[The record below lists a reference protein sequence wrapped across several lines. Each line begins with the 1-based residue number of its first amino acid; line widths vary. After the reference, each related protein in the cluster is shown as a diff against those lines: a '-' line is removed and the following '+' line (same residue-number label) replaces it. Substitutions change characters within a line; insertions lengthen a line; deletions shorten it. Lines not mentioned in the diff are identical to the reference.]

1 MYIFLEPG
9 GRMEKNF
16 THLHVHT
23 EYSLLDGFS
32 RVKTLVKRA
41 KEKGMTAVAI
51 TDHGCM
57 FGAIDFY
64 KAAKAEGIKPIIGCE
79 VYTAPRK
86 LTDKDPNYDKHQGHL
101 VLLAKDM
108 TGYKNLIKIV
118 SKSYV
123 DGFYYKP
130 RTDMDE
136 LKKHSQGLIALSAC
150 LAGDVPRAIMNGN
163 YDKARKLAMEYR
175 DIFGN
180 GNYYL
185 EIQDH
190 GLPEQKQVNTEVV
203 RLSREL
209 NIPLVATNDVHY
221 VDKDDAKIQ
230 DILMC
235 LQMQKT
241 IDDEN
246 RMKFPSDE
254 FYLKSRE
261 EMEQLFPELEEALD
275 NTNEI
280 AERCNVEF
288 EFHKYHLPR
297 YDVPEGYTTNGYFR
311 ELCQKGLVER
321 YGEDCPEEYK
331 ERLEYELN
339 TIENMGYVEYFLIV
353 WDFINFAKQNNI
365 MVGPGRGSAAGSIV
379 AYTLKITDIDP
390 MKYSLLFERF
400 LNPERVSM
408 PDIDIDFCYERREEV
423 IDYVKRKYGEDHV
436 AQIITFGTMGAKIA
450 IRDVARVLNVSY
462 NKADQIAK
470 EIPFELGMTIDK
482 AMDSNPTLVDLYE
495 SDAEAREVID
505 ISKRLEGTLR
515 HASTHAAGV
524 VIARNPVDEYVPL
537 YKHQDSITTQF
548 TMTTLEELGLLK
560 MDFLGLRT
568 LTVIRDALDLIELNR
583 DIKGYT
589 EHIDFSKMEYDDDEV
604 FETLSQGNTL
614 GVFQL
619 ESSGMRNF
627 MKQLKPNSFEDIVAG
642 ISLFRPGP
650 MDSIPTYIENKN
662 NPENVTYINDKLR
675 PILEVTYGCLVYQEQ
690 VMQVVRDLAGY
701 SYGRSDLVRRA
712 MSKKKM
718 DVMEEERQYFIHG
731 KFDDEGNIEIPGC
744 IRNGISEEDAN
755 KIFDDMIDFARYAFN
770 KSHAAAYGV
779 LAYETAYLKVHYP
792 VEFMAALMTSIM
804 GNSDK
809 VVEYIRECNVIG
821 IPVNPPDINKSF
833 AKFSVEGDSIR
844 FGLAAVK
851 NVGVNVIENIVKER
865 EENGEFKDFVDFAK
879 RLDSK
884 DTNKRMIE
892 SLIKCGAFDQISE
905 NRATLMAGY
914 ESVLESISMDRKKNV
929 QGQIS
934 LFDAFSAQVEEA
946 PEMQLSTKLP
956 VLREFSEKEKLN
968 MEKEVLGM
976 YLSGHPL
983 SEYKS
988 ELDRKTS
995 INMKKIN
1002 ELKEDEKTYMKLH
1015 DREVIMGGMVIAKRI
1030 MTTKRNEIMAFITLE
1045 DLYGAIEVVVFPQ
1058 TLKKFNILLNDD
1070 SIILI
1075 KGAISIDGDE
1085 AKLIARDIKDINEE
1099 YRFNSEKISF
1109 DLKGNSNK
1117 SKSKQMNVRIDT
1129 VGDEELLMKVFKI
1142 TRKYPGKDRLILLP
1156 KDQNIDM
1163 DKPITYKVPGMYINA
1178 DEELKKELGSL
1189 VGKLNIEIEE
1199 I

>member
-1 MYIFLEPG
+1 
-9 GRMEKNF
+9 MEKNF

-108 TGYKNLIKIV
+108 VGYKNLIKIV

-297 YDVPEGYTTNGYFR
+297 YDVPDGYTTNGYFR

-482 AMDSNPTLVDLYE
+482 AMDSNPTLVELYE

-662 NPENVTYINDKLR
+662 NPEKVTYINDKLR

-809 VVEYIRECNVIG
+809 VVEYIRECNAIG

-833 AKFSVEGDSIR
+833 SKFSVEGDSIR

-851 NVGVNVIENIVKER
+851 NVGVNIIENIVKER

-879 RLDSK
+879 RLDTK
-884 DTNKRMIE
+884 DTNKRVVE

-934 LFDAFSAQVEEA
+934 LFDAFSAQVDEA
-946 PEMQLSTKLP
+946 PEMQLSTNLP
-956 VLREFSEKEKLN
+956 VVREFSEKERLN

-1002 ELKEDEKTYMKLH
+1002 ELKEDEKRYMKLR

-1045 DLYGAIEVVVFPQ
+1045 DLYGTIEVVVFPQ

-1075 KGAISIDGDE
+1075 KGAISIDDDE

-1109 DLKGNSNK
+1109 DTRSNSNK
-1117 SKSKQMNVRIDT
+1117 PKNKQMNVRIDT
-1129 VGDEELLMKVFKI
+1129 VGDEELLMKVFTI
-1142 TRKYPGKDRLILLP
+1142 TRKYPGRDRLVLLP

-1163 DKPITYKVPGMYINA
+1163 SKPITYKVPGMYINA

>member
-1 MYIFLEPG
+1 
-9 GRMEKNF
+9 MEKNF

-175 DIFGN
+175 EIFGN

-482 AMDSNPTLVDLYE
+482 AMDSNPTLVELYE

-662 NPENVTYINDKLR
+662 NPEKVTYINDKLR

-809 VVEYIRECNVIG
+809 VVEYIRECNAIG

-833 AKFSVEGDSIR
+833 SKFSVEGDSIR

-851 NVGVNVIENIVKER
+851 NVGVNIIENIVKER

-884 DTNKRMIE
+884 DTNKRVVE

-934 LFDAFSAQVEEA
+934 LFDAFSAQVDEA
-946 PEMQLSTKLP
+946 PEMQLSTNLP
-956 VLREFSEKEKLN
+956 VVREFSEKERLN

-1045 DLYGAIEVVVFPQ
+1045 DLYGTIEVVVFPQ

-1075 KGAISIDGDE
+1075 KGAISIDDDE

-1109 DLKGNSNK
+1109 DTRSNSNK
-1117 SKSKQMNVRIDT
+1117 PKNKQMNVRIDT
-1129 VGDEELLMKVFKI
+1129 VGDEELLMKVFTI
-1142 TRKYPGKDRLILLP
+1142 TRKYPGRDRLVLLP

-1163 DKPITYKVPGMYINA
+1163 SKPITYKVPGMYINA

>member
-1 MYIFLEPG
+1 
-9 GRMEKNF
+9 MEKNF

-297 YDVPEGYTTNGYFR
+297 YDVPEGYTTSGYFR

-321 YGEDCPEEYK
+321 YGEDYPEEYK

-956 VLREFSEKEKLN
+956 ILREFSEKEKLN

-1109 DLKGNSNK
+1109 DLKSNSNK
-1117 SKSKQMNVRIDT
+1117 TKSKQMNVRIDT

>member
-1 MYIFLEPG
+1 
-9 GRMEKNF
+9 MEKNF

-175 DIFGN
+175 EIFGN

-1117 SKSKQMNVRIDT
+1117 SKS
-1129 VGDEELLMKVFKI
+1129 
-1142 TRKYPGKDRLILLP
+1142 
-1156 KDQNIDM
+1156 
-1163 DKPITYKVPGMYINA
+1163 
-1178 DEELKKELGSL
+1178 
-1189 VGKLNIEIEE
+1189 
-1199 I
+1199 

>member
-1117 SKSKQMNVRIDT
+1117 TKSKQMNVRIDT

>member
-1 MYIFLEPG
+1 
-9 GRMEKNF
+9 
-16 THLHVHT
+16 
-23 EYSLLDGFS
+23 
-32 RVKTLVKRA
+32 
-41 KEKGMTAVAI
+41 MTAVAI

-604 FETLSQGNTL
+604 FATLSQGNTL

-934 LFDAFSAQVEEA
+934 LFDAFSAQVEEV
-946 PEMQLSTKLP
+946 PDIQLSTNLP
-956 VLREFSEKEKLN
+956 VVREFSEKERLN

-1117 SKSKQMNVRIDT
+1117 PKSKQMNVRIDT

>member
-1 MYIFLEPG
+1 
-9 GRMEKNF
+9 MEKNF

-190 GLPEQKQVNTEVV
+190 GIPEQKQVNTEVV

-482 AMDSNPTLVDLYE
+482 AMDSNPTLVELYE

-662 NPENVTYINDKLR
+662 NPEKVTYINDKLR

-809 VVEYIRECNVIG
+809 VVEYIRECSAIG

-851 NVGVNVIENIVKER
+851 NVGVNIIENIVKER

-879 RLDSK
+879 RLDTK
-884 DTNKRMIE
+884 DTNKRVVE

-934 LFDAFSAQVEEA
+934 LFDAFSAQVEEV
-946 PEMQLSTKLP
+946 PDMQLSTNLP
-956 VLREFSEKEKLN
+956 VVREFSEKERLN

-1002 ELKEDEKTYMKLH
+1002 ELKENEKTYMKLH

-1075 KGAISIDGDE
+1075 KGSISIDDDE

-1109 DLKGNSNK
+1109 DVRSNSNK
-1117 SKSKQMNVRIDT
+1117 SKNRQMNVRIDT
-1129 VGDEELLMKVFKI
+1129 IGDEELLMKIFTI
-1142 TRKYPGKDRLILLP
+1142 TRKYPGKDRLVLLP

-1163 DKPITYKVPGMYINA
+1163 SNPIAYKVPGMYINA

-1199 I
+1199 V

>member
-1 MYIFLEPG
+1 
-9 GRMEKNF
+9 MEKNF

-108 TGYKNLIKIV
+108 VGYKNLIKIV

-175 DIFGN
+175 EIFGN

>member
-1 MYIFLEPG
+1 
-9 GRMEKNF
+9 MEKNF

-185 EIQDH
+185 EIQDQ

-662 NPENVTYINDKLR
+662 NPEKVTYINDKLR

>member
-1 MYIFLEPG
+1 
-9 GRMEKNF
+9 MEKNF

-108 TGYKNLIKIV
+108 VGYKNLIKIV

-175 DIFGN
+175 EIFGN

-482 AMDSNPTLVDLYE
+482 AMDSNPTLVELYE

-662 NPENVTYINDKLR
+662 NPEKVTYINDKLR

-809 VVEYIRECNVIG
+809 VVEYIRECNAIG

-833 AKFSVEGDSIR
+833 SKFSVEGDSIR

-851 NVGVNVIENIVKER
+851 NVGVNIIENIVKER

-879 RLDSK
+879 RLDTK
-884 DTNKRMIE
+884 DTNKRVVE

-914 ESVLESISMDRKKNV
+914 ESVLESISMDRKKNI

-934 LFDAFSAQVEEA
+934 LFDAFSAQVDEA
-946 PEMQLSTKLP
+946 PEMQLSTNLP
-956 VLREFSEKEKLN
+956 VVREFSEKERLN

-1002 ELKEDEKTYMKLH
+1002 ELKEDEKTYMKLR

-1045 DLYGAIEVVVFPQ
+1045 DLYGTIEVVVFPQ

-1075 KGAISIDGDE
+1075 KGAISIDDDE

-1109 DLKGNSNK
+1109 DTRSNSNK
-1117 SKSKQMNVRIDT
+1117 PKNKQMNVRIDT
-1129 VGDEELLMKVFKI
+1129 VGDEELLMKVFTI
-1142 TRKYPGKDRLILLP
+1142 TRKYPGRDRLVLLP

-1163 DKPITYKVPGMYINA
+1163 SKPITYKVPGMYINA

>member
-1 MYIFLEPG
+1 
-9 GRMEKNF
+9 MEKNF

-482 AMDSNPTLVDLYE
+482 AMDSNPTLVELYE

-662 NPENVTYINDKLR
+662 NPEKVTYINDKLR

-809 VVEYIRECNVIG
+809 VVEYIRECNAIG

-833 AKFSVEGDSIR
+833 SKFSVEGDSIR

-851 NVGVNVIENIVKER
+851 NVGVNIIENIVKER

-879 RLDSK
+879 RLDTK
-884 DTNKRMIE
+884 DTNKRVVE

-934 LFDAFSAQVEEA
+934 LFDAFSTQVEEA
-946 PEMQLSTKLP
+946 PEMQLSTNLP
-956 VLREFSEKEKLN
+956 VVREFSEKERLN

-1045 DLYGAIEVVVFPQ
+1045 DLYGTIEVVVFPQ

-1075 KGAISIDGDE
+1075 KGAISIDDDE

-1109 DLKGNSNK
+1109 DIKSSSNK
-1117 SKSKQMNVRIDT
+1117 PKNKQMNVRIDT
-1129 VGDEELLMKVFKI
+1129 VGDEELLMKVFTI
-1142 TRKYPGKDRLILLP
+1142 TRKYPGRDRLVLLP

-1163 DKPITYKVPGMYINA
+1163 SKPITYKVPGMYINA

>member
-1 MYIFLEPG
+1 
-9 GRMEKNF
+9 MEKNF

-297 YDVPEGYTTNGYFR
+297 YDVPEGYTTSGYFR

-321 YGEDCPEEYK
+321 YGEDYPEEYK

-892 SLIKCGAFDQISE
+892 SLIKCGAFDPISE

-1117 SKSKQMNVRIDT
+1117 TKSKQMNVRIDT

>member
-1 MYIFLEPG
+1 
-9 GRMEKNF
+9 MEKNF

-1117 SKSKQMNVRIDT
+1117 TKSKQMNVRIDT

-1199 I
+1199 V

>member
-1 MYIFLEPG
+1 
-9 GRMEKNF
+9 MEKNF

-108 TGYKNLIKIV
+108 VGYKNLIKIV

-482 AMDSNPTLVDLYE
+482 AMDSNPTLVELYE

-662 NPENVTYINDKLR
+662 NPEKVTYINDKLR

-809 VVEYIRECNVIG
+809 VVEYIRECNAIG

-833 AKFSVEGDSIR
+833 SKFSVEGDSIR

-851 NVGVNVIENIVKER
+851 NVGVNIIENIVKER

-879 RLDSK
+879 RLDTK
-884 DTNKRMIE
+884 DTNKRVVE

-934 LFDAFSAQVEEA
+934 LFDAFSAQVDEA
-946 PEMQLSTKLP
+946 PEMQLSTNLP
-956 VLREFSEKEKLN
+956 VVREFSEKERLN

-1045 DLYGAIEVVVFPQ
+1045 DLYGTIEVVVFPQ
-1058 TLKKFNILLNDD
+1058 ALKKFNILLNDD

-1075 KGAISIDGDE
+1075 KGAISIDDDE

-1109 DLKGNSNK
+1109 DTRSNSNK
-1117 SKSKQMNVRIDT
+1117 PKNKQMNVRIDT
-1129 VGDEELLMKVFKI
+1129 VGDEELLMKVFTI
-1142 TRKYPGKDRLILLP
+1142 TRKYPGRDRLVLLP

-1163 DKPITYKVPGMYINA
+1163 SKPITYKVPGMYINA

>member
-1 MYIFLEPG
+1 
-9 GRMEKNF
+9 MEKNF

-482 AMDSNPTLVDLYE
+482 AMDSNPTLVELYE

-662 NPENVTYINDKLR
+662 NPEKVTYINDKLR

-809 VVEYIRECNVIG
+809 VVEYIRECNAIG

-833 AKFSVEGDSIR
+833 SKFSVEGDSIR

-851 NVGVNVIENIVKER
+851 NVGVNIIENIVKER

-879 RLDSK
+879 RLDTK
-884 DTNKRMIE
+884 DTNKRVVE

-934 LFDAFSAQVEEA
+934 LFDAFSVQVDEA
-946 PEMQLSTKLP
+946 PEMQLSTNLP
-956 VLREFSEKEKLN
+956 VVREFSEKERLN

-1045 DLYGAIEVVVFPQ
+1045 DLYGTIEVVVFPQ

-1075 KGAISIDGDE
+1075 KGAISIDDDE

-1109 DLKGNSNK
+1109 DIKSSSNK
-1117 SKSKQMNVRIDT
+1117 PKNKQMNVRIDT
-1129 VGDEELLMKVFKI
+1129 VGDEELLMKVFTI
-1142 TRKYPGKDRLILLP
+1142 TRKYPGRDRLVLLP

-1163 DKPITYKVPGMYINA
+1163 SKPITYKVPGMYINA

>member
-1 MYIFLEPG
+1 MD
-9 GRMEKNF
+9 KNF

-86 LTDKDPNYDKHQGHL
+86 LSDKDPNYDKHQGHL

-175 DIFGN
+175 EIFGN

-221 VDKDDAKIQ
+221 VDKDDARIQ

-241 IDDEN
+241 VDDTN

-261 EMEQLFPELEEALD
+261 EMEKLFPELEEALD

-288 EFHKYHLPR
+288 EFHKYHLPK
-297 YDVPEGYTTNGYFR
+297 YDVPEGCTTNGYFR
-311 ELCQKGLVER
+311 ELCKKGLEER
-321 YGEDCPEEYK
+321 YGADCPEEYK

-353 WDFINFAKQNNI
+353 WDFINYAKQNNI

-390 MKYSLLFERF
+390 MKYNLLFERF

-462 NKADQIAK
+462 NKADRIAK

-482 AMDSNPTLVDLYE
+482 AMDTNPTLVELYE
-495 SDAEAREVID
+495 SDAETKEVID

-583 DIKGYT
+583 DIKGYI
-589 EHIDFSKMEYDDDEV
+589 EHIDFSKMEYDDNEV

-662 NPENVTYINDKLR
+662 NPEKVTYINDKLR

-779 LAYETAYLKVHYP
+779 LAYETAYLKVHYS
-792 VEFMAALMTSIM
+792 VEFMAALITSIM

-809 VVEYIRECNVIG
+809 VVEYIRECNALE

-833 AKFSVEGDSIR
+833 AKFSVEGNSIR

-851 NVGVNVIENIVKER
+851 NVGVNIIENIVKER

-884 DTNKRMIE
+884 DTNKRVIE
-892 SLIKCGAFDQISE
+892 SLIKCGAFDNISE
-905 NRATLMAGY
+905 NRATLMSGY
-914 ESVLESISMDRKKNV
+914 ESVLESIAMDRKKNV

-934 LFDAFSAQVEEA
+934 LFDAFAGQVEDAE
-946 PEMQLSTKLP
+946 EMDIANNMP
-956 VLREFSEKEKLN
+956 FVREFTDKEKLN

-983 SEYKS
+983 SEYKLD
-988 ELDRKTS
+988 LDRKTS
-995 INMKKIN
+995 ISMKKIK
-1002 ELKEDEKTYMKLH
+1002 ELKEDEVNYMRLNEK
-1015 DREVIMGGMVIAKRI
+1015 EVIMGGMVINKKI

-1045 DLYGAIEVVVFPQ
+1045 DLYGTIEVVVFPQ
-1058 TLKKFNILLNDD
+1058 TLKKYNILLNDD
-1070 SIILI
+1070 SIVLI
-1075 KGAISIDGDE
+1075 KGTMNIVEDDE
-1085 AKLIARDIKDINEE
+1085 VKLIAREIKDIRDDEG
-1099 YRFNSEKISF
+1099 FNVEKISF
-1109 DLKGNSNK
+1109 KGNSNNVNQ
-1117 SKSKQMNVRIDT
+1117 SRQMNVRIDT
-1129 VGDEELLMKVFKI
+1129 VRNEELLMKLFSI
-1142 TRKYPGKDRLILLP
+1142 ARKYPGKDRLVLLP
-1156 KDQNIDM
+1156 KDENIDM
-1163 DKPITYKVPGMYINA
+1163 DSSPREYKVPGMYIDA
-1178 DEELKKELGSL
+1178 DENLKKELSTL
-1189 VGKLNIEIEE
+1189 VGKLNIEILKN
-1199 I
+1199 

>member
-1 MYIFLEPG
+1 
-9 GRMEKNF
+9 MEKNF

-41 KEKGMTAVAI
+41 KEKGMSAVAI

-79 VYTAPRK
+79 VYTAPRR

-130 RTDMDE
+130 RTDMEE

-163 YDKARKLAMEYR
+163 YDKARKLALEYR
-175 DIFGN
+175 EIFGN

-190 GLPEQKQVNTEVV
+190 GLPEQKQVNTEIV

-221 VDKDDAKIQ
+221 VDKDDARIQ

-261 EMEQLFPELEEALD
+261 EMEKLFPELEDALD

-311 ELCQKGLVER
+311 ELCKKGLEER
-321 YGEDCPEEYK
+321 YGEDCPDEYK

-353 WDFINFAKQNNI
+353 WDFINSAKQNNI

-390 MKYSLLFERF
+390 MKYNLLFERF

-423 IDYVKRKYGEDHV
+423 IDYVKRKYGDDHV

-450 IRDVARVLNVSY
+450 IRDVARVLNVPY
-462 NKADQIAK
+462 NKADLIAK

-482 AMDSNPTLVDLYE
+482 AMDSNPTLVELYE
-495 SDAEAREVID
+495 SDAEVKEVID

-589 EHIDFSKMEYDDDEV
+589 EHIDFSKMEYDDNEV

-662 NPENVTYINDKLR
+662 NPEKVTYINDKLR

-851 NVGVNVIENIVKER
+851 NVGVNIIENIVKER

-884 DTNKRMIE
+884 DTNKRVIE

-934 LFDAFSAQVEEA
+934 LFDAFSTQVEEVSDIQIA
-946 PEMQLSTKLP
+946 TNMPF
-956 VLREFSEKEKLN
+956 VREFTEKERLN

-1002 ELKEDEKTYMKLH
+1002 EIKEDEANYMKLH
-1015 DREVIMGGMVIAKRI
+1015 DKESIMGGMVIGKRI

-1070 SIILI
+1070 SIVLI
-1075 KGAISIDGDE
+1075 KGSLSIDGDE
-1085 AKLIARDIKDINEE
+1085 IKLIAREIKDINDE
-1099 YRFNSEKISF
+1099 YQFNGEKINF
-1109 DLKGNSNK
+1109 NLNNSKKPKNR
-1117 SKSKQMNVRIDT
+1117 QMKVRIDT
-1129 VGDEELLMKVFKI
+1129 VRDEELLMKVFAI
-1142 TRKYPGKDRLILLP
+1142 TRKYPGRDRLILLP
-1156 KDQNIDM
+1156 KDENIDM
-1163 DKPITYKVPGMYINA
+1163 DNPREYKVPGMYIVA
-1178 DEELKKELGSL
+1178 EDPLKKELSTL
-1189 VGKLNIEIEE
+1189 VGKLNIDIEE

>member
-1 MYIFLEPG
+1 
-9 GRMEKNF
+9 MEKNF

-311 ELCQKGLVER
+311 ELCRKGLEER

-482 AMDSNPTLVDLYE
+482 AMDSNPTLVELYE

-662 NPENVTYINDKLR
+662 NPEKVTYINDKLR

-809 VVEYIRECNVIG
+809 VVEYIRECNAIG

-833 AKFSVEGDSIR
+833 SKFSVEGDSIR

-851 NVGVNVIENIVKER
+851 NVGVNIIENIVKER

-884 DTNKRMIE
+884 DTNKRVVE

-934 LFDAFSAQVEEA
+934 LFDAFSAQVEEV
-946 PEMQLSTKLP
+946 PDMQLSTNLP
-956 VLREFSEKEKLN
+956 VVREFSEKERLN

-1002 ELKEDEKTYMKLH
+1002 ELKENEKTYMKLH

-1075 KGAISIDGDE
+1075 KGAISIDDDE

-1117 SKSKQMNVRIDT
+1117 PKSKQMNVRIDT

-1142 TRKYPGKDRLILLP
+1142 TRKYPGSDRLVLLP

-1163 DKPITYKVPGMYINA
+1163 SKPIAYKVPGMYINA

-1199 I
+1199 V

>member
-1 MYIFLEPG
+1 
-9 GRMEKNF
+9 MEKNF

-108 TGYKNLIKIV
+108 VGYKNLIKIV

-175 DIFGN
+175 EIFGN

-482 AMDSNPTLVDLYE
+482 AMDSNPTLVELYE

-662 NPENVTYINDKLR
+662 NPEKVTYINDKLR

-809 VVEYIRECNVIG
+809 VVEYIRECNAIG

-833 AKFSVEGDSIR
+833 SKFSVEGDSIR

-851 NVGVNVIENIVKER
+851 NVGVNIIENIVKER

-884 DTNKRMIE
+884 DTNKRVVE

-934 LFDAFSAQVEEA
+934 LFDAFSAQVDEA
-946 PEMQLSTKLP
+946 PEMQLSTNLP
-956 VLREFSEKEKLN
+956 VVREFSEKERLN

-1045 DLYGAIEVVVFPQ
+1045 DLYGTIEVVVFPQ

-1075 KGAISIDGDE
+1075 KGAISIDDDE

-1109 DLKGNSNK
+1109 DTRSNSNK
-1117 SKSKQMNVRIDT
+1117 PKNKQMNVRIDT
-1129 VGDEELLMKVFKI
+1129 VGDEELLMKVFTI
-1142 TRKYPGKDRLILLP
+1142 TRKYPGRDRLVLLP

-1163 DKPITYKVPGMYINA
+1163 SKPITYKVPGMYINA

>member
-1 MYIFLEPG
+1 
-9 GRMEKNF
+9 MEKNF

-108 TGYKNLIKIV
+108 VGYKNLIKIV

-175 DIFGN
+175 EIFGN

-482 AMDSNPTLVDLYE
+482 AMDSNPTLVELYE

-662 NPENVTYINDKLR
+662 NPEKVTYINDKLR

-809 VVEYIRECNVIG
+809 VVEYIRECNAIG

-833 AKFSVEGDSIR
+833 SKFSVEGDSIR

-851 NVGVNVIENIVKER
+851 NVGVNIIENIVKER

-879 RLDSK
+879 RLDTK
-884 DTNKRMIE
+884 DTNKRVVE

-934 LFDAFSAQVEEA
+934 LFDAFSAQVDEV
-946 PEMQLSTKLP
+946 PEMQLSTNLP
-956 VLREFSEKEKLN
+956 VVREFSEKERLN

-1045 DLYGAIEVVVFPQ
+1045 DLYGTIEVVVFPQ

-1075 KGAISIDGDE
+1075 KGAISIDDDE

-1109 DLKGNSNK
+1109 DTRSNSNK
-1117 SKSKQMNVRIDT
+1117 PKNKQMNVRIDT
-1129 VGDEELLMKVFKI
+1129 VGDEELLMKVFTI
-1142 TRKYPGKDRLILLP
+1142 TRKYPGRDRLVLLP

-1163 DKPITYKVPGMYINA
+1163 SKPITYKVPGMYINA

>member
-1 MYIFLEPG
+1 
-9 GRMEKNF
+9 MEKNF

-108 TGYKNLIKIV
+108 VGYKNLIKIV

-209 NIPLVATNDVHY
+209 NIQLVATKDVQY
-221 VDKDDAKIQ
+221 VDKDDSKIQ

-297 YDVPEGYTTNGYFR
+297 YDVPDGYTTNGYFR

-482 AMDSNPTLVDLYE
+482 AMDSNPTLVELYE

-662 NPENVTYINDKLR
+662 NPEKVTYINDKLR

-809 VVEYIRECNVIG
+809 VVEYIRECNAIG

-833 AKFSVEGDSIR
+833 SKFSVEGDSIR

-851 NVGVNVIENIVKER
+851 NVGVNIIENIVKER

-879 RLDSK
+879 RLDTK
-884 DTNKRMIE
+884 DTNKRVVE

-914 ESVLESISMDRKKNV
+914 ESVLESISMDRKKNI

-934 LFDAFSAQVEEA
+934 LFDAFPAQVDEA
-946 PEMQLSTKLP
+946 PEMQLSTNLP
-956 VLREFSEKEKLN
+956 VVREFSEKERLN

-1045 DLYGAIEVVVFPQ
+1045 DLYGTIEVVVFPQ

-1075 KGAISIDGDE
+1075 KGAISIDDDE

-1109 DLKGNSNK
+1109 DTRSNSNK
-1117 SKSKQMNVRIDT
+1117 PKNKQMNVRIDT
-1129 VGDEELLMKVFKI
+1129 VGDEELLMKVFTI
-1142 TRKYPGKDRLILLP
+1142 TRKYPGRDRLVLLP

-1163 DKPITYKVPGMYINA
+1163 SKPITYKVPGMYINA

>member
-1 MYIFLEPG
+1 
-9 GRMEKNF
+9 MEKNF

-108 TGYKNLIKIV
+108 VGYKNLIKIV

-175 DIFGN
+175 EIFGN

-470 EIPFELGMTIDK
+470 EIPFEPGMTIDK
-482 AMDSNPTLVDLYE
+482 AMDSNPTLVELYE

-589 EHIDFSKMEYDDDEV
+589 DHIDFSKMEYDDDEV

-662 NPENVTYINDKLR
+662 NPEKVTYINDKLR

-809 VVEYIRECNVIG
+809 VVEYIRECNAIG

-833 AKFSVEGDSIR
+833 SKFSVEGDSIR

-851 NVGVNVIENIVKER
+851 NVGVNIIENIVKER
-865 EENGEFKDFVDFAK
+865 EEN
-879 RLDSK
+879 
-884 DTNKRMIE
+884 
-892 SLIKCGAFDQISE
+892 
-905 NRATLMAGY
+905 
-914 ESVLESISMDRKKNV
+914 
-929 QGQIS
+929 
-934 LFDAFSAQVEEA
+934 
-946 PEMQLSTKLP
+946 
-956 VLREFSEKEKLN
+956 
-968 MEKEVLGM
+968 
-976 YLSGHPL
+976 
-983 SEYKS
+983 
-988 ELDRKTS
+988 
-995 INMKKIN
+995 
-1002 ELKEDEKTYMKLH
+1002 
-1015 DREVIMGGMVIAKRI
+1015 
-1030 MTTKRNEIMAFITLE
+1030 
-1045 DLYGAIEVVVFPQ
+1045 
-1058 TLKKFNILLNDD
+1058 
-1070 SIILI
+1070 
-1075 KGAISIDGDE
+1075 
-1085 AKLIARDIKDINEE
+1085 
-1099 YRFNSEKISF
+1099 
-1109 DLKGNSNK
+1109 
-1117 SKSKQMNVRIDT
+1117 
-1129 VGDEELLMKVFKI
+1129 
-1142 TRKYPGKDRLILLP
+1142 
-1156 KDQNIDM
+1156 
-1163 DKPITYKVPGMYINA
+1163 
-1178 DEELKKELGSL
+1178 
-1189 VGKLNIEIEE
+1189 
-1199 I
+1199 

>member
-1 MYIFLEPG
+1 
-9 GRMEKNF
+9 MEKNF

-175 DIFGN
+175 EIFGN

-482 AMDSNPTLVDLYE
+482 AMDSNPTLVELYE

-662 NPENVTYINDKLR
+662 NPEKVTYINDKLR

-809 VVEYIRECNVIG
+809 VVEYIRECNAIG

-833 AKFSVEGDSIR
+833 SKFSVEGDSIR

-851 NVGVNVIENIVKER
+851 NVGVNIIENIVKER

-879 RLDSK
+879 RLDTK
-884 DTNKRMIE
+884 DTNKRVVE

-934 LFDAFSAQVEEA
+934 LFDAFSAQVDEA
-946 PEMQLSTKLP
+946 PEMQLSTNLP
-956 VLREFSEKEKLN
+956 VVREFSEKERLN

-1045 DLYGAIEVVVFPQ
+1045 DLYGTIEVVVFPQ

-1075 KGAISIDGDE
+1075 KGAISIDDDE

-1109 DLKGNSNK
+1109 DTRSNSNK
-1117 SKSKQMNVRIDT
+1117 PKNKQMNVRIDT
-1129 VGDEELLMKVFKI
+1129 VGDEELLMKVFTI
-1142 TRKYPGKDRLILLP
+1142 TRKYPGRDRLVLLP

-1163 DKPITYKVPGMYINA
+1163 SKPITYKVPGMYINA

>member
-1 MYIFLEPG
+1 
-9 GRMEKNF
+9 MEKNF

-175 DIFGN
+175 EIFGN

-482 AMDSNPTLVDLYE
+482 AMDSNPTLVELYE

-662 NPENVTYINDKLR
+662 NPEKVTYINDKLR

-809 VVEYIRECNVIG
+809 VVEYIRECNAIG

-833 AKFSVEGDSIR
+833 SKFSVEGDSIR

-851 NVGVNVIENIVKER
+851 NVGVNIIENIVKER

-879 RLDSK
+879 RLDTK
-884 DTNKRMIE
+884 DTNKRVVE

-934 LFDAFSAQVEEA
+934 LFDAFSAQVDEA
-946 PEMQLSTKLP
+946 PEMQLSTNLP
-956 VLREFSEKEKLN
+956 VVREFSEKERLN

-1045 DLYGAIEVVVFPQ
+1045 DLYGTIEVVVFPQ

-1075 KGAISIDGDE
+1075 KGVISIDDDE

-1109 DLKGNSNK
+1109 DIKSSSNK
-1117 SKSKQMNVRIDT
+1117 PKNKQMNVRIDT
-1129 VGDEELLMKVFKI
+1129 VGNEELLMKVFTI
-1142 TRKYPGKDRLILLP
+1142 TRKYPGRDRLILIP

-1163 DKPITYKVPGMYINA
+1163 SKPITYKVPGMYINA

>member
-1 MYIFLEPG
+1 
-9 GRMEKNF
+9 MEKNF

-41 KEKGMTAVAI
+41 KEKGMSAVAI

-288 EFHKYHLPR
+288 EFNKYHLPR

-482 AMDSNPTLVDLYE
+482 AMDSNPTLVELYE

-662 NPENVTYINDKLR
+662 NPEKVTYINDKLR

-809 VVEYIRECNVIG
+809 VVEYIRECNAIG

-833 AKFSVEGDSIR
+833 SKFSVEGDSIR

-851 NVGVNVIENIVKER
+851 NVGVNIIENIVKER

-879 RLDSK
+879 RLDTK
-884 DTNKRMIE
+884 DTNKRVVE

-934 LFDAFSAQVEEA
+934 LFDAFSAQVEEV
-946 PEMQLSTKLP
+946 PDMQLSTNLP
-956 VLREFSEKEKLN
+956 VVREFSEKERLN

-1002 ELKEDEKTYMKLH
+1002 ELKENEKTFMKLH

-1075 KGAISIDGDE
+1075 KGAISIDDDE

-1109 DLKGNSNK
+1109 DVRSNS
-1117 SKSKQMNVRIDT
+1117 SKSKNRQMNVRIDT
-1129 VGDEELLMKVFKI
+1129 VGDEELLMKIFTI
-1142 TRKYPGKDRLILLP
+1142 TRKYPGRDRLVLLP

-1163 DKPITYKVPGMYINA
+1163 SKPIAYKVPGMYINA

>member
-1 MYIFLEPG
+1 
-9 GRMEKNF
+9 MEKNF

-1163 DKPITYKVPGMYINA
+1163 DKLITYKVPGMYINA

>member
-1 MYIFLEPG
+1 
-9 GRMEKNF
+9 MEKNF

-288 EFHKYHLPR
+288 EFNKYHLPR

-482 AMDSNPTLVDLYE
+482 AMDSNPTLVELYE

-662 NPENVTYINDKLR
+662 NPEKVTYINDKLR

-809 VVEYIRECNVIG
+809 VVEYIRECNAIG

-833 AKFSVEGDSIR
+833 SKFSVEGDSIR

-851 NVGVNVIENIVKER
+851 NVGVNIIENIVKER

-879 RLDSK
+879 RLDTK
-884 DTNKRMIE
+884 DTNKRVVE

-934 LFDAFSAQVEEA
+934 LFDAFSAQVEEV
-946 PEMQLSTKLP
+946 PDMQLSTKLP
-956 VLREFSEKEKLN
+956 VVREFSEKERLN

-1002 ELKEDEKTYMKLH
+1002 ELKENEKTFMKLH

-1075 KGAISIDGDE
+1075 KGAISIDDDE

-1109 DLKGNSNK
+1109 DVRSNS
-1117 SKSKQMNVRIDT
+1117 SKSKNRQMNVRIDT
-1129 VGDEELLMKVFKI
+1129 VGDEELLMKIFTI
-1142 TRKYPGKDRLILLP
+1142 TRKYPGRDRLVLLP

-1163 DKPITYKVPGMYINA
+1163 SKPIAYKVPGMYINA

>member
-1 MYIFLEPG
+1 
-9 GRMEKNF
+9 MEKNF

-1117 SKSKQMNVRIDT
+1117 PKSKQMNVRIDT

>member
-1 MYIFLEPG
+1 
-9 GRMEKNF
+9 MEKNF

-175 DIFGN
+175 EIFGN

-1030 MTTKRNEIMAFITLE
+1030 MTTKRNEIMSFITLE

-1163 DKPITYKVPGMYINA
+1163 DKLITYKVPGMYINA

>member
-1 MYIFLEPG
+1 
-9 GRMEKNF
+9 MEKNF

-833 AKFSVEGDSIR
+833 SKFSVEGDSIR

-1117 SKSKQMNVRIDT
+1117 PKSKQMNVRIDT